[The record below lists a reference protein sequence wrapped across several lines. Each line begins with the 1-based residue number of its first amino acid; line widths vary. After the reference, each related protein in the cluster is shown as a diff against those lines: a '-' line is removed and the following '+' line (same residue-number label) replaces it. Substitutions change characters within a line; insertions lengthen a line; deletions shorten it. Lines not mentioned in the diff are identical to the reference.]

1 MQIQRIVALAQGRT
15 VVGCVI
21 ELGDEQR
28 SPDQAA
34 GKQWPML
41 PIEQERGPIEGNHQ
55 RCVARICQIAAV
67 FNNSLS
73 TRCAIPRVPSSRSGQ
88 AHVAAV
94 ATLIA
99 AAST

>member
-41 PIEQERGPIEGNHQ
+41 PIEQERGPIEGQSPAMRRHEFAKSRQ
-55 RCVARICQIAAV
+55 CSQLAIDKVRHTARSVFQIGAKR
-67 FNNSLS
+67 
-73 TRCAIPRVPSSRSGQ
+73 T
-88 AHVAAV
+88 
-94 ATLIA
+94 
-99 AAST
+99 